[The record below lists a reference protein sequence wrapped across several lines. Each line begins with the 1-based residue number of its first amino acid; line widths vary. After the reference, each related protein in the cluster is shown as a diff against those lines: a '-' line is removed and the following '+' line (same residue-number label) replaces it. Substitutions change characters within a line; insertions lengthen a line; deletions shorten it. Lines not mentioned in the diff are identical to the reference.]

1 MVKSLKSFLITEADT
16 KAAFEMETSI
26 VNAAN
31 GDKHTSSL
39 VKEKAAKNIIK
50 FLNSKGVK
58 GKGQMPASIYPT
70 NFAKW
75 DKYFPNSK
83 VPGSTKTPKTDI
95 IIGNTKISLK
105 TGPAQLTSGGKNEAS
120 ALFYNAIER
129 AGKKPNDLISSI
141 RDNISQLAPSTVTS
155 EKGNVAQ
162 VLKSEKDKILVK
174 ANKLNQ
180 KLKQQIRELFS
191 TGGAVSTY
199 FTEEAMSGSIK
210 FNNNLA
216 TATHILVTNFE
227 GNNNSLHRTND
238 LKYVSKIASQV
249 NPQVR
254 FKSTSVKSDGVKT
267 GYYRY
272 WGVVSL
278 ITEEIE
284 HDTNLLIEELNRENL
299 LQEGIFD
306 TITQKGKEVYD
317 RITNFLKNIKEKI
330 INLFNKAIEYIKEG
344 WKNVLEFFDLDLDVD
359 HGNYVSW

>member
-16 KAAFEMETSI
+16 RAAFEMETSI

-31 GDKHTSSL
+31 NDKHTSNL
-39 VKEKAAKNIIK
+39 IKEQSAKNIIK
-50 FLNSKGVK
+50 FLNSKGIK

-70 NFAKW
+70 NPTKW
-75 DKYFPNSK
+75 DKYFPNK
-83 VPGSTKTPKTDI
+83 RVPGSTKTPKTDI

-105 TGPAQLTSGGKNEAS
+105 TGPAQLTSGGKSEAS

-129 AGKKPNDLISSI
+129 AGRKPNALISSI
-141 RDNISQLAPSTVTS
+141 RDGISQLAPSSTTS
-155 EKGNVAQ
+155 VKGNVAQ
-162 VLKSEKDKILVK
+162 VLKSEKDKILLK
-174 ANKLNQ
+174 ADKLNK
-180 KLKQQIRELFS
+180 KLKEQIRELFS
-191 TGGAVSTY
+191 TGGTVSTY

-216 TATHILVTNFE
+216 TATHILVTDFE
-227 GNNNSLHRTND
+227 GKNNSIHRTND
-238 LKYVSKIASQV
+238 SKYVSKIASQV

-254 FKSTSVKSDGVKT
+254 FKSTSVKSGGVKT

-278 ITEEIE
+278 VTEEIE

-306 TITQKGKEVYD
+306 TITQKGKEVLD

-344 WKNVLEFFDLDLDVD
+344 WDKVLDFFDLDLDVD
-359 HGNYVSW
+359 HRNYVTW